1 MYVVHCNLILFFS
14 IAECTATFENEAI
27 PQGGGHLGLDHLI
40 SYRLTSNLDS

>member
-40 SYRLTSNLDS
+40 FFRLTVI